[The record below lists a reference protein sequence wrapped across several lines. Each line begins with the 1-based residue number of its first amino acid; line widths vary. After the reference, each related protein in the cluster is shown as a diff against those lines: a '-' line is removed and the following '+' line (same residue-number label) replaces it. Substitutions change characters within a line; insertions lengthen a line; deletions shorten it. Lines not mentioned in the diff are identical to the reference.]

1 MTAAAAALHLLSVVN
16 IPIGEEASRGY
27 VTYLVKKPYRDGLSE
42 DQAFRAVDSVV
53 DAQHLPVNQ
62 QSCRRVKFEIR
73 GFHKR
78 LTDGE

>member
-1 MTAAAAALHLLSVVN
+1 MTTAAAALHVLGAVN
-16 IPIGEEASRGY
+16 RPMAEAASNCY
-27 VTYLVKKPYRDGLSE
+27 VMYLVKEPYRDGLSE
-42 DQAFRAVDSVV
+42 DQAFRAINSVV